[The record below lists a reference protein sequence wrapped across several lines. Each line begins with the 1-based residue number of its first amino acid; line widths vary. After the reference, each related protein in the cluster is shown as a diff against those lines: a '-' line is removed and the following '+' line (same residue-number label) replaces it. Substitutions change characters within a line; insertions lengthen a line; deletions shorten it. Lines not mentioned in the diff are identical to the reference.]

1 MHSINDKK
9 KSFLFLPRKRK
20 REKKMATGNGNGGT
34 SAGST
39 SGSGLGS
46 LAGSANVGTSSG
58 NSSSSG
64 AGLLFPSIVE
74 LNVGGVHYTTTLS
87 TLTRDPD
94 SLLGQMFS
102 GRWRSGQQP
111 VLMRDSKGKYFID
124 RDGVLFRYTLD
135 FLRNQKLTLP
145 ENFHECERLKQEAD
159 YFQMAE
165 MRTTLLAATS
175 AANALARLPIQQ
187 PTSSD
192 VSADENDADLIAA
205 GDIPSPPAELAVALP
220 RSSGYITVGYRGTFA
235 FGRDGLADVKFRK
248 LSRILVCGR
257 VALCREVFGE
267 TLNESRDPDRGASD
281 RYSCRFFLKHTFL
294 EQAFDM
300 LQEAG
305 FHCVASCG
313 SGTASAGTDI
323 KPGMDSEENR
333 WNHYNEFVFVRR

>member
-1 MHSINDKK
+1 
-9 KSFLFLPRKRK
+9 
-20 REKKMATGNGNGGT
+20 MATGNGNGT
-34 SAGST
+34 SASAGSGVGLGG
-39 SGSGLGS
+39 GSG
-46 LAGSANVGTSSG
+46 
-58 NSSSSG
+58 
-64 AGLLFPSIVE
+64 LFPSIVE

-87 TLTRDPD
+87 TLTRDPE
-94 SLLGQMFS
+94 SLLGQMFT
-102 GRWRSGQQP
+102 GRWRPGQAQQP
-111 VLMRDSKGKYFID
+111 VLRDSKGKYFID

-159 YFQMAE
+159 YFQMTE
-165 MRTTLLAATS
+165 MKTTLLAATANRSATQRSLLATPGSGPSDSES
-175 AANALARLPIQQ
+175 AATPSIGG
-187 PTSSD
+187 D
-192 VSADENDADLIAA
+192 EDGEESAVVVVPQTIAA
-205 GDIPSPPAELAVALP
+205 RA
-220 RSSGYITVGYRGTFA
+220 SGYITVGYRGTFA

-267 TLNESRDPDRGASD
+267 TLNESRDPDRGATD

-305 FHCVASCG
+305 FQCVASCG

-333 WNHYNEFVFVRR
+333 WNHYNEFVFIRR